1 MSKNYPRDFNQ
12 VTILYRFTL
21 LRNSQNH
28 LFRIPQSYE
37 FSTCSGD
44 SWQRGNGQRV
54 IAFAFYGDPQS
65 KTHQERGYFEGIIK
79 NLEAIS
85 SFYNSSWSVRLYHDI
100 SPDHPLMVNL
110 CNLACSTDRLDLCP
124 VYQLPHHLLANAVNM
139 FPMIWRFFPTLDP
152 QVDAFMSRDL
162 DSIIKLREVD
172 AVEEWLESGKTL
184 HVMRDHPEPGCD
196 REHFLTSGRV
206 LVG

>member
-1 MSKNYPRDFNQ
+1 
-12 VTILYRFTL
+12 
-21 LRNSQNH
+21 
-28 LFRIPQSYE
+28 
-37 FSTCSGD
+37 
-44 SWQRGNGQRV
+44 
-54 IAFAFYGDPQS
+54 
-65 KTHQERGYFEGIIK
+65 
-79 NLEAIS
+79 
-85 SFYNSSWSVRLYHDI
+85 
-100 SPDHPLMVNL
+100 MVDL

-196 REHFLTSGRV
+196 REHILTLGRV
-206 LVG
+206 RVG